1 MLRARSQ
8 SSVYEQEAK
17 FVQDRITGVEKHF
30 AELCTIFAAFT
41 RKAARLRDKSDE
53 LAKII
58 QIYADSE
65 IINRSLCAGL
75 ANFSATLS
83 VIGDYRDAEVQR
95 LDAKII
101 APLSQYATICKHAR
115 DDVKSTFAARD
126 KELTRRRHLDKVR
139 ERNPRNQQM
148 ISQAKS
154 ELMKASVEVSRVV
167 KGLEEQIDS
176 FERRKLHDLKSILL
190 DFVTIEMSF
199 HTKALELLTKA
210 YQDIAAIDEMKDLED
225 FQIARGEM
233 NGEFRETMRVP
244 DSVARLDTV
253 NRTSFRQAY
262 SLTNLASRFASSPMT
277 SQKSSNREAE
287 SVDSVQTGFT
297 NSSESV
303 QVEEYADST
312 EETESESIREKPRTV
327 SRHSG
332 CKVKKRFILKPVP
345 PIPTCQKSLISSI
358 IYRIPSKMNKTK

>member
-1 MLRARSQ
+1 MLRIRSQ
-8 SSVYEQEAK
+8 SSVCEQEAK

-41 RKAARLRDKSDE
+41 RKTARLRDKGDE

-58 QIYADSE
+58 HIYADSE
-65 IINRSLCAGL
+65 TVNRSLSTGL
-75 ANFSATLS
+75 TNFSETLS

-95 LDAKII
+95 LDAKVV

-115 DDVKSTFAARD
+115 DDVKNTFSARD
-126 KELTRRRHLDKVR
+126 RELARRRHLDKVR
-139 ERNPRNQQM
+139 ERNPRNRQM
-148 ISQAKS
+148 ISQAES

-190 DFVTIEMSF
+190 DFVTVELSF

-210 YQDIAAIDEMKDLED
+210 YQDVAAIDEIKDLED
-225 FQIARGEM
+225 FQIMRGDM
-233 NGEFRETMRVP
+233 NGEFREVMRVS

-253 NRTSFRQAY
+253 GRTSFRQAY
-262 SLTNLASRFASSPMT
+262 SLTNLASRFISSPMT
-277 SQKSSNREAE
+277 SQKSANRGAE
-287 SVDSVQTGFT
+287 SADSVRTGFT

-312 EETESESIREKPRTV
+312 EETESESIQD
-327 SRHSG
+327 
-332 CKVKKRFILKPVP
+332 KPVR
-345 PIPTCQKSLISSI
+345 TRHKS
-358 IYRIPSKMNKTK
+358 M

>member
-41 RKAARLRDKSDE
+41 RKAAR
-53 LAKII
+53 
-58 QIYADSE
+58 
-65 IINRSLCAGL
+65 
-75 ANFSATLS
+75 
-83 VIGDYRDAEVQR
+83 DAEVQR

-115 DDVKSTFAARD
+115 DDVKNTFAARD

-139 ERNPRNQQM
+139 ERNPRNHQM

-190 DFVTIEMSF
+190 DFITVELSF

-210 YQDIAAIDEMKDLED
+210 YQDVASIDGMKDLE
-225 FQIARGEM
+225 
-233 NGEFRETMRVP
+233 EFRETMRVP

-253 NRTSFRQAY
+253 SRTSFRQAY
-262 SLTNLASRFASSPMT
+262 SLTNLANRFVSSPVT

-287 SVDSVQTGFT
+287 SADSVRTGFT

-312 EETESESIREKPRTV
+312 EETESESIREKPVRT
-327 SRHSG
+327 RH
-332 CKVKKRFILKPVP
+332 
-345 PIPTCQKSLISSI
+345 KS
-358 IYRIPSKMNKTK
+358 M

>member
-30 AELCTIFAAFT
+30 AELCTIFAAFA
-41 RKAARLRDKSDE
+41 RKAARMRDKSDE
-53 LAKII
+53 LAKKI
-58 QIYADSE
+58 QTYADSE
-65 IINRSLCAGL
+65 IINRSLSAGL

-126 KELTRRRHLDKVR
+126 RELTRRRHLDKVR
-139 ERNPRNQQM
+139 ERNPRNHQM

-190 DFVTIEMSF
+190 DFVTIELSF

-210 YQDIAAIDEMKDLED
+210 YQDIASIDEMKDLED

-262 SLTNLASRFASSPMT
+262 SLTNLANRFASSPMA

-312 EETESESIREKPRTV
+312 EETESESIREKPVRT
-327 SRHSG
+327 RH
-332 CKVKKRFILKPVP
+332 
-345 PIPTCQKSLISSI
+345 KS
-358 IYRIPSKMNKTK
+358 M

>member
-1 MLRARSQ
+1 MLRTRSQ

-30 AELCTIFAAFT
+30 AELCTIFAAFA
-41 RKAARLRDKSDE
+41 RKTARLRDKSDE
-53 LAKII
+53 LAKKI
-58 QIYADSE
+58 QTYADSE
-65 IINRSLCAGL
+65 IINRSLSAGL

-126 KELTRRRHLDKVR
+126 RELTRRRHLDKVR
-139 ERNPRNQQM
+139 ERNPRNHQM

-190 DFVTIEMSF
+190 DFVTIELSF

-210 YQDIAAIDEMKDLED
+210 YQDIASIDEIKDLED

-262 SLTNLASRFASSPMT
+262 SLTNLANRFASSPMA

-287 SVDSVQTGFT
+287 SVVSAKFEHVAPYTVLSLDLNIKTLQDSVQTGFT

-303 QVEEYADST
+303 QVEEYANST
-312 EETESESIREKPRTV
+312 EETESESIREKPVRT
-327 SRHSG
+327 RH
-332 CKVKKRFILKPVP
+332 
-345 PIPTCQKSLISSI
+345 KS
-358 IYRIPSKMNKTK
+358 M